1 MNTRNLLIVL
11 LLFITFEAFSQD
23 AKKYTTYVVK
33 SGETLKS
40 IAKKVG
46 CKVKEIRNLN
56 PDVNKRK
63 PTINTTLVIPNK
75 NFNKPIIKSAKN
87 PKVKIVVHEVK
98 TGDTFYGIAKK
109 YSVTIQS
116 IKDANPSNAEG
127 LKIGQKLRIPPE
139 IEFTVQPESGKVVF
153 YKVKKGDTKWRIAT
167 LHNISVIEL
176 ERINPNLQG
185 ELKENEN
192 IWVPASEVVPEEV
205 GNTYLQEQDDLF
217 IYHTVKQGEGLF
229 RIAVI
234 YDTTQEEIERLNPEA
249 TKKLRPG
256 MLLKIPGKKKGEFLL
271 HEVTKGDT
279 YFSLTRKYDVSKE
292 DLINRN
298 PSLQDGLK
306 VGMQLKIKPLS
317 SDETTLPYRLLK
329 DSISEVKTI
338 HLSFL
343 MPLKA
348 DQKIDSNSKNKS
360 QLRTICTDFYMG
372 AELAIDSLRK
382 QGLSVVHHVY
392 DTENDP
398 IVIFNLLKDD
408 NLKNSDL
415 LIGPFFFDNAQKVA
429 KELRK
434 TPIVSPLF
442 SKKQTKDYHKNL
454 IKAAVSNTQ
463 NINTLINYL
472 KNKYTDQKIII
483 VADKS
488 KENSGIVKVLKQSL
502 RQHDSISN
510 ITVIAPSHNKKKPE
524 EIYMSKKKLEESIS
538 QKGDNWVILVSD
550 NKIVTSDTVNTYGV
564 MANDHDIHLFTLDDF
579 DELAHLDFQYLGL
592 LNWSY
597 PSVQF
602 HNLKTESVKKF
613 TKKYYK
619 LNHERP
625 SSYAFAGF
633 DLTYDTLIRM
643 SLSEDFF
650 TGLESGISHR
660 LAHHYDYEK
669 TNNGYYNKGVMMIGF
684 NKDLEF
690 KVLE

>member
-1 MNTRNLLIVL
+1 MNTRNLLIIL
-11 LLFITFEAFSQD
+11 LLFITFQAFSQD

-56 PDVNKRK
+56 PDVDKKK
-63 PTINTTLVIPNK
+63 PATNTTLVIPNK
-75 NFNKPIIKSAKN
+75 NFNKPIIKSSKN
-87 PKVKIVVHEVK
+87 PSVKIVVHEVK

-109 YSVTIQS
+109 YNVTIQS
-116 IKDANPSNAEG
+116 IKDANPTASEG
-127 LKIGQKLRIPPE
+127 LKTGQKLRIPPE
-139 IEFTVQPESGKVVF
+139 NEFTIQPKSGKVVF

-167 LHNISVIEL
+167 LHNISVVEL
-176 ERINPNLQG
+176 ERINPGLQG

-192 IWVPASEVVPEEV
+192 IWVPASDVVSEEV
-205 GNTYLQEQDDLF
+205 KNTYLQKQDDLF

-229 RIAVI
+229 RIAVF

-256 MLLKIPGKKKGEFLL
+256 MLLKIPGKKKSEFLL

-279 YFSLTRKYDVSKE
+279 YFSLTRKYNVSKE
-292 DLINRN
+292 GLISRN

-306 VGMQLKIKPLS
+306 VGMQLKIKPLL
-317 SDETTLPYRLLK
+317 SDETALPYKLLK
-329 DSISEVKTI
+329 DSISEIKTI

-343 MPLKA
+343 MPLKV
-348 DQKIDSNSKNKS
+348 DQKIDLNSKNDS

-372 AELAIDSLRK
+372 AEMAIDSLRK
-382 QGLSVVHHVY
+382 QGLTVVHHVY
-392 DTENDP
+392 DTKNDP
-398 IVIFNLLKDD
+398 MVIYNLLKDD
-408 NLKNSDL
+408 KLKNSDL
-415 LIGPFFFDNAQKVA
+415 LIGPFFFENAQKVA
-429 KELRK
+429 KELPK
-434 TPIVSPLF
+434 TPIVTPLF
-442 SKKQTKDYHKNL
+442 SKKQIKDYHKNL
-454 IKAAVSNTQ
+454 IKAAVNNSENLNKLT
-463 NINTLINYL
+463 NYL

-483 VADKS
+483 VVDKS
-488 KENSGIVKVLKQSL
+488 KENTAIVKVLKQSL
-502 RQHDSISN
+502 MQNDSISN

-538 QKGDNWVILVSD
+538 EKGDNWVILVSD

-564 MANDHDIHLFTLDDF
+564 MANDHDIHLFTVKEF
-579 DELAHLDFQYLGL
+579 DELEHLDFQYLGL

-602 HNLKTESVKKF
+602 NNIKSESVVKF
-613 TKKYYK
+613 NKDFYDI
-619 LNHERP
+619 NHEHP
-625 SSYAFAGF
+625 SPYAYTGF
-633 DLTYDTLIRM
+633 DLTYDTLVRM
-643 SLSEDFF
+643 SLSEDLS

-669 TNNGYYNKGVMMIGF
+669 TNKGYFNKGVMMIGF